1 MKDNLN
7 YQDSQRIWYDK
18 LGRLNENAVVELLLT
33 TAPTK
38 GYVRYAML
46 EIDRLRNELLAKK
59 SMLFPHTAEAPE
71 FLQGFNPWE
80 EFQKQKKDLIIQI
93 QSLFPEGVISE
104 DDAQFLL
111 ETQGWFAD
119 LALNKAG
126 L

>member
-1 MKDNLN
+1 MKDNIS
-7 YQDSQRIWYDK
+7 YQDSQQIWFDK
-18 LGRLNENAVVELLLT
+18 LRRLNENAIIELLFSF
-33 TAPTK
+33 APAR

-80 EFQKQKKDLIIQI
+80 EFQKQRRGLIIQI
-93 QSLFPEGVISE
+93 QALFPEGVISE
-104 DDAQFLL
+104 EDAQFLL
-111 ETQGWFAD
+111 ESQGWFAN